1 MSGGLAV
8 AALLVY
14 GGLLLM
20 TYPSLHTFVGT
31 TVRPEEQTRAFS
43 WVSNIQILSG
53 ALVSLVS
60 GFLSDALGIHVPF
73 IFTAVLTL
81 AIFLFYLPR
90 GPEFFGGR
98 KKGGRAGDGQHRRSI
113 SALLRGGFFIRMSPN
128 EEKP

>member
-1 MSGGLAV
+1 
-8 AALLVY
+8 
-14 GGLLLM
+14 M

-98 KKGGRAGDGQHRRSI
+98 KKRLAGPELDSTVSVYFRFAPRRI
-113 SALLRGGFFIRMSPN
+113 LY
-128 EEKP
+128 